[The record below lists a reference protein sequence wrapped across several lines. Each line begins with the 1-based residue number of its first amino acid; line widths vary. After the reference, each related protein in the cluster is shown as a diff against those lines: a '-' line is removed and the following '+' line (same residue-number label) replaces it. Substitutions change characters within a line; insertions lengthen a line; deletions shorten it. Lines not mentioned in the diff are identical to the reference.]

1 MSTARDSDDF
11 IVREHFSEESPRVVV
26 FADRSPAM
34 SLYPPELPWLHK
46 PLAVATA
53 GGLIVDSTVAALG
66 LPGYLDVADPR
77 SARWLPPRSRSDA
90 VVIRDRELRRAGYTA
105 LPGGLLLGFRHL
117 ARARHHLPPGSF
129 VFVLSDFLDPPPVS
143 AWRSVSA
150 LGWDVVPV
158 VVQDPRWE
166 QSFPAVSGFALPLAD
181 PGDGLLRLVRLGRR
195 EAARRREANERRLDG
210 LLEMFGEL
218 RLDPVLLSTDD
229 PGEILAA
236 FLRWAESRRSR
247 LRQR

>member
-1 MSTARDSDDF
+1 
-11 IVREHFSEESPRVVV
+11 VVV

-46 PLAVATA
+46 PEAVATA

-77 SARWLPPRSRSDA
+77 SVRWLPPRNRSDA
-90 VVIRDRELRRAGYTA
+90 TVIGSRELRRAAYTA
-105 LPGGLLLGFRHL
+105 PPGGLLLGFRHL
-117 ARARHHLPPGSF
+117 ARARQHLPAGSF
-129 VFVLSDFLDPPPVS
+129 VFVLSDFLDPPPAS
-143 AWRSVSA
+143 AWLSMSA

-181 PGDGLLRLVRLGRR
+181 PGDGALRLVRLGRR
-195 EAARRREANERRLDG
+195 EAAARREANERRLDD
-210 LLEMFGEL
+210 LLRAFGEL

-229 PGEILAA
+229 PGEILGA
-236 FLRWAESRRSR
+236 FLDWAERRRSR
-247 LRQR
+247 LRRR